1 VEAKAERERSSM
13 SANRDTSQK
22 TTFVYSNLYQLYR
35 KGKEAA
41 EQAAVPASETQAS
54 LNNSGNTTV
63 RASEPVAAN
72 PAESVS
78 DLRQAVFQLPN
89 PMGTLASEKNVLKT
103 GDLKADAAPAISAY
117 QPPSLLA
124 KRIVEKPQALKQ
136 VQQNAMPAQSAA
148 IESLKAN
155 LKTLNDLHARL
166 KFMLEELQELVKE

>member
-1 VEAKAERERSSM
+1 M

-41 EQAAVPASETQAS
+41 DQSQVPAQVPAQA
-54 LNNSGNTTV
+54 
-63 RASEPVAAN
+63 PVANA
-72 PAESVS
+72 AESVA

-89 PMGTLASEKNVLKT
+89 PMGALPSEKNVLKST
-103 GDLKADAAPAISAY
+103 DLKAQAAPAVNAY
-117 QPPSLLA
+117 EPPSLLA

-136 VQQNAMPAQSAA
+136 AQKNGMMPAQSAA
-148 IESLKAN
+148 IQSLKDN

-166 KFMLEELQELVKE
+166 KFMLEELQDLVKE

>member
-1 VEAKAERERSSM
+1 M

-41 EQAAVPASETQAS
+41 EQAQVPAQA
-54 LNNSGNTTV
+54 
-63 RASEPVAAN
+63 PVANA
-72 PAESVS
+72 AESVA

-89 PMGTLASEKNVLKT
+89 PMGALPSEKNVLKST
-103 GDLKADAAPAISAY
+103 DLKAQAAPAVNAY
-117 QPPSLLA
+117 EPPSLLA

-136 VQQNAMPAQSAA
+136 VQKNGMMPAQSAA
-148 IESLKAN
+148 IQSLKDN

-166 KFMLEELQELVKE
+166 KFMLEELQDLVKE

>member
-1 VEAKAERERSSM
+1 M

-41 EQAAVPASETQAS
+41 EQAPATTPEAQAS
-54 LNNSGNTTV
+54 S
-63 RASEPVAAN
+63 
-72 PAESVS
+72 
-78 DLRQAVFQLPN
+78 QAIFQLPN

-103 GDLKADAAPAISAY
+103 GDLKAEAAPAVSAY

-124 KRIVEKPQALKQ
+124 KRIVDKPQALKQ
-136 VQQNAMPAQSAA
+136 QPMPAQSAA

-155 LKTLNDLHARL
+155 LKTLNDLHSRL

>member
-1 VEAKAERERSSM
+1 M
-13 SANRDTSQK
+13 SANRDTTQK

-41 EQAAVPASETQAS
+41 EQASVPGS
-54 LNNSGNTTV
+54 
-63 RASEPVAAN
+63 
-72 PAESVS
+72 AESVS

-89 PMGTLASEKNVLKT
+89 PTGTLASEKNVLKT
-103 GDLKADAAPAISAY
+103 GDLKAEAAPTVSSY

-124 KRIVEKPQALKQ
+124 KRIVEKPQALKRQ
-136 VQQNAMPAQSAA
+136 GQQAPMAAQSAA

>member
-1 VEAKAERERSSM
+1 M

-41 EQAAVPASETQAS
+41 DQSQVPAQVSAQVPAQA
-54 LNNSGNTTV
+54 
-63 RASEPVAAN
+63 PVANA
-72 PAESVS
+72 AESVA

-89 PMGTLASEKNVLKT
+89 PMGALPSEKNVLKST
-103 GDLKADAAPAISAY
+103 DLKAQAAPAVNAY
-117 QPPSLLA
+117 EPPSLLA

-136 VQQNAMPAQSAA
+136 AQKNGPNGMMPAQSAA
-148 IESLKAN
+148 IQSLKDN

-166 KFMLEELQELVKE
+166 KFMLEELQDLVKE